1 MLHRV
6 AHRGY
11 STVAPENTLPAF
23 AAALRA
29 GATFVEFDIRVT
41 RDGVPVVIHDRTVNR
56 TTSGAGRVWDLTA
69 EEIAVLDAGSW
80 FGPGFAGLR
89 VPTLAE
95 TLDLLAA
102 GPAELL
108 VEIKPPA
115 TLDEVKT
122 IVAQLAERDLLG
134 RSVIQSFDTD
144 VIRKVRDIA
153 PEVRRGLLL
162 FRFDAETV
170 QLSREL
176 GVAYCNPDLA
186 DVLSGPE
193 TMAGL
198 AEAGV
203 GVMPW
208 TPNDMAQWGPLVD
221 AGVAGLITD
230 HVGELTG
237 WSTAPA
243 AAPAAI
249 L

>member
-29 GATFVEFDIRVT
+29 GATLVEFDVRVT

-56 TTSGAGRVWDLTA
+56 TTNGSGRVWDLTA
-69 EEIAVLDAGSW
+69 DEIATLDAGSW
-80 FGPGFAGLR
+80 FGAGFTGLR
-89 VPTLAE
+89 VPTLSE

-115 TLDEVKT
+115 TLDEVKS
-122 IVAQLAERDLLG
+122 IVAQLAHRDLLD
-134 RSVIQSFDTD
+134 RSVVQSFDAD
-144 VIRKVRDIA
+144 VLRKVRDVA
-153 PEVRRGLLL
+153 PDVRRGLLL

-170 QLSREL
+170 ELSREL
-176 GVAYCNPDLA
+176 GVTYCNPPVA
-186 DVLSGPE
+186 DVLHDAE
-193 TMAGL
+193 TMAAL
-198 AEAGV
+198 RAAGV

-208 TPNDMAQWGPLVD
+208 TPNDMAGWRPLVD

-230 HVGELTG
+230 LVGELTG
-237 WSTAPA
+237 WVNA
-243 AAPAAI
+243 A
-249 L
+249 

>member
-11 STVAPENTLPAF
+11 CTVAPENTLPAF
-23 AAALRA
+23 AAAVRS
-29 GATFVEFDIRVT
+29 GATLVEFDVRVT

-56 TTSGAGRVWDLTA
+56 TTSGAGRVWDLGYD
-69 EEIAVLDAGSW
+69 EIRALDAGSW
-80 FGPGFAGLR
+80 FGPGFTGLR
-89 VPTLAE
+89 VPSLAE
-95 TLDLLAA
+95 TLDLLAP

-108 VEIKPPA
+108 IEIKPPA

-122 IVAQLAERDLLG
+122 IVTQVAERDLLE
-134 RSVIQSFDTD
+134 RSVFQSFDTD
-144 VIRKVRDIA
+144 VIRKIRDVVPGVRLA
-153 PEVRRGLLL
+153 LLL

-170 QLSREL
+170 PLCREL
-176 GVAYCNPDLA
+176 GVTFCNPA
-186 DVLSGPE
+186 IEDVLGGPE

-208 TPNDMAQWGPLVD
+208 TPNDLAQWRPLVL

-230 HVGELTG
+230 RVGELTG
-237 WSTAPA
+237 WA
-243 AAPAAI
+243 AA
-249 L
+249 

>member
-11 STVAPENTLPAF
+11 CTVTPENTLPAF
-23 AAALRA
+23 TAAVRA
-29 GATFVEFDIRVT
+29 GATFVEFDVRVT
-41 RDGVPVVIHDRTVNR
+41 ADGVPVVIHDRTVDR
-56 TTSGAGRVWDLTA
+56 TTSGSGQVWDLSYDQ
-69 EEIAVLDAGSW
+69 IATLDAGSW
-80 FGPGFAGLR
+80 FDPGFAGLR

-95 TLDLLAA
+95 TLDLLAPTEP
-102 GPAELL
+102 GLL

-115 TLDEVKT
+115 TLDEVKAVMAELT
-122 IVAQLAERDLLG
+122 ERDLLD
-134 RSVIQSFDTD
+134 RSVVQSFDTD
-144 VIRKVRDIA
+144 VLRKARDVV

-170 QLSREL
+170 ELCRDL
-176 GVAYCNPDLA
+176 GVTYCNPPFA
-186 DVLSGPE
+186 DVLDDPL

-198 AEAGV
+198 AAAGV

-208 TPNDMAQWGPLVD
+208 TTNDMALWRPLID

-230 HVGELTG
+230 RVGELAG
-237 WSTAPA
+237 WSGSD
-243 AAPAAI
+243 

>member
-29 GATFVEFDIRVT
+29 GATFVEFDVRVT

-56 TTSGAGRVWDLTA
+56 TTSGAGRVWDLTYDEVA
-69 EEIAVLDAGSW
+69 ALDAGSW

-89 VPTLAE
+89 VPTLDE
-95 TLDLLAA
+95 TLDQLAA
-102 GPAELL
+102 GSAELL

-122 IVAQLAERDLLG
+122 IVARLAERDLLE
-134 RSVIQSFDTD
+134 RSVIQSFDAD
-144 VIRKVRDIA
+144 VIRKVRGLVPD
-153 PEVRRGLLL
+153 VRLGLLL

-170 QLSREL
+170 ETCREL
-176 GVAYCNPDLA
+176 GVAYCNPDLT
-186 DVLSGPE
+186 DVLGSPE

-198 AEAGV
+198 AGIGV
-203 GVMPW
+203 QVMPW
-208 TPNDMAQWGPLVD
+208 TPNDMTQWRPLVD

-237 WSTAPA
+237 WANA
-243 AAPAAI
+243 
-249 L
+249 

>member
-1 MLHRV
+1 MPPRTAVHRV

-29 GATFVEFDIRVT
+29 GATFVEFDVRVT
-41 RDGVPVVIHDRTVNR
+41 RDGVPVVIHDRTVDR
-56 TTSGAGRVWDLTA
+56 TTDGSGRVWDLTYD
-69 EEIAVLDAGSW
+69 EIAELDAGSW
-80 FGPGFAGLR
+80 FGAGFTGLR

-95 TLDLLAA
+95 TLDLLAP
-102 GPAELL
+102 GPAEIL

-115 TLDEVKT
+115 TLDEVKS

-134 RSVIQSFDTD
+134 RSVLQSFDAD
-144 VIRKVRDIA
+144 VVRKVRDVV

-170 QLSREL
+170 ELSREL
-176 GVAYCNPDLA
+176 GVAYTNPSVE
-186 DVLSGPE
+186 DVLHGPE

-198 AEAGV
+198 AAAGI

-208 TPNDMAQWGPLVD
+208 TPNDMARWGPLAD
-221 AGVAGLITD
+221 AGVSGLITD
-230 HVGELTG
+230 LVGELTG
-237 WSTAPA
+237 WASAG
-243 AAPAAI
+243 
-249 L
+249 